1 MTSSTRQPRGSGS
14 RRRAGRPAPGGAAYP
29 APRPSR
35 QPMPRQ
41 SYRPASAKRPA
52 KPQRRARKPHTID
65 MPTMCATLLL
75 LLVGLIALFSASYS
89 NALYTQGSAT
99 YFIARQL
106 RWAAGGLIAM
116 FLLSKW
122 DYHDYKYLTIPA
134 IALSVFLLIL
144 VLIPGVGTT
153 TKGATRWLFGFQPSE
168 LAKDAVIIC
177 FAAWAST
184 KYRDVQHW
192 KKLLYPYGALLAVYV
207 FLLAKEPHNSAII
220 ITCGIGLIMLIAA
233 GLRIWFLSP
242 AGILAA
248 LGAFASYLTFE
259 HVRNRVNIWLDP
271 FSDMRDTGFQAA
283 MGQIAIGSGGL
294 FGRGLGNG
302 MQKQLY
308 LPEPH
313 NDFIFATWCEEMG
326 LIGAL
331 AVIAVFAYLIWR
343 GLRIARS
350 SPDRM
355 GMLLATGITA
365 KLAIQTIMNLFVVT
379 GLMPVT
385 GASLPF
391 FSYGGTA
398 LMLQLAE
405 MGILLNVSRYMRIE
419 ARTE

>member
-1 MTSSTRQPRGSGS
+1 MASTTGKTNPQ
-14 RRRAGRPAPGGAAYP
+14 
-29 APRPSR
+29 
-35 QPMPRQ
+35 
-41 SYRPASAKRPA
+41 YRPASRRPMPRNAPSGKPARPSREPVPQERYRTGTA
-52 KPQRRARKPHTID
+52 KPKRRRMRSMKAHIWDTGVFFSV
-65 MPTMCATLLL
+65 LLL
-75 LLVGLIALFSASYS
+75 LITGLIALFSASYT
-89 NALYTQGSAT
+89 NAMFYKGSAT
-99 YFIARQL
+99 YFILRQGIF
-106 RWAAGGLIAM
+106 AAIGLAAM
-116 FLLSKW
+116 
-122 DYHDYKYLTIPA
+122 
-134 IALSVFLLIL
+134 IALSKFPYRMYAGIHNIIMWISVALLIL
-144 VLIPGVGTT
+144 VAIPGIGTSINN
-153 TKGATRWLFGFQPSE
+153 ARRWLFGFQPSE

-192 KKLLYPYGALLAVYV
+192 KKLLYPYGALFAVYV

-233 GLRIWFLSP
+233 GLRIWFLIP

>member
-1 MTSSTRQPRGSGS
+1 MASTTGKTNPQY
-14 RRRAGRPAPGGAAYP
+14 RPAWRRPMPRNAPSGKP
-29 APRPSR
+29 ARPSR
-35 QPMPRQ
+35 EPVPQER
-41 SYRPASAKRPA
+41 YRTGTA
-52 KPQRRARKPHTID
+52 KPKRRRMRSMKAHIWDTGVFFSV
-65 MPTMCATLLL
+65 LLL
-75 LLVGLIALFSASYS
+75 LITGLIALFSASYT
-89 NALYTQGSAT
+89 NAMFYKGSAT
-99 YFIARQL
+99 YFIMRQGIF
-106 RWAAGGLIAM
+106 AAIGLAAM
-116 FLLSKW
+116 
-122 DYHDYKYLTIPA
+122 
-134 IALSVFLLIL
+134 IALSKFPYRMYAGIHNIIMWISVALLIL
-144 VLIPGVGTT
+144 VAIPGIGTSINN
-153 TKGATRWLFGFQPSE
+153 ARRWLFGFQPSE

-233 GLRIWFLSP
+233 GLRIWFLIP

>member
-1 MTSSTRQPRGSGS
+1 MASTTGKTNPQ
-14 RRRAGRPAPGGAAYP
+14 
-29 APRPSR
+29 
-35 QPMPRQ
+35 
-41 SYRPASAKRPA
+41 YRPASRRPMPRNAPSGKPARPSREPVPQERYRTGTA
-52 KPQRRARKPHTID
+52 KPKRRRMRSMKAHIWDTGVFFSV
-65 MPTMCATLLL
+65 LLL
-75 LLVGLIALFSASYS
+75 LITGQIALFSASYT
-89 NALYTQGSAT
+89 NAMFYKGSAT
-99 YFIARQL
+99 YFIMRQGIF
-106 RWAAGGLIAM
+106 AAIGLAAM
-116 FLLSKW
+116 IVLSK
-122 DYHDYKYLTIPA
+122 IPYRMYA
-134 IALSVFLLIL
+134 GIHNIIMWISVALL
-144 VLIPGVGTT
+144 VLVVIPGIGTT
-153 TKGATRWLFGFQPSE
+153 VNNAQRWLFGFQPSE

-233 GLRIWFLSP
+233 GLRIWFLIP

>member
-1 MTSSTRQPRGSGS
+1 
-14 RRRAGRPAPGGAAYP
+14 
-29 APRPSR
+29 
-35 QPMPRQ
+35 
-41 SYRPASAKRPA
+41 
-52 KPQRRARKPHTID
+52 
-65 MPTMCATLLL
+65 MCATLLL

-99 YFIARQL
+99 YFIAKQL
-106 RWAAGGLIAM
+106 KWAAGGLAAM

-122 DYHDYKYLTIPA
+122 DYHDYKYLTVPA
-134 IALSVFLLIL
+134 VIVSVFLLIL

-153 TKGATRWLFGFQPSE
+153 RNGATRWLFGFQPSE

-184 KYRDVQHW
+184 KYRDVQHFR
-192 KKLLYPYGALLAVYV
+192 KLAYPYGALLLVYIV
-207 FLLAKEPHNSAII
+207 LLAKEPHNSAII
-220 ITCGIGLIMLIAA
+220 ITCGVGLIMLIVA
-233 GLRIWFLSP
+233 GLRIWFLIP
-242 AGILAA
+242 VGILGA
-248 LGAFASYLTFE
+248 LGAVASYFTFK

-331 AVIAVFAYLIWR
+331 AVIAAFAYLIWR